1 LARGIQREPPEESA
15 RPLLRAQDLLGT
27 PPREQDLAAAK
38 RDIGDISWNVPT
50 ITLRFRRTSPPRVNG
65 PTPFRWPRHR
75 TRVTAGAKAVAMT
88 VIDLMLADRLTQA
101 DYFNN
106 ADEDDQV
113 FP

>member
-1 LARGIQREPPEESA
+1 M
-15 RPLLRAQDLLGT
+15 
-27 PPREQDLAAAK
+27 
-38 RDIGDISWNVPT
+38 
-50 ITLRFRRTSPPRVNG
+50 
-65 PTPFRWPRHR
+65 
-75 TRVTAGAKAVAMT
+75 TAGAKAVAMT